1 MNEGVGDTGVVR
13 ASGHA
18 LEPLAITTGVRRRCG
33 ALMAFGQPTG
43 SPASAKQ
50 VKELLV
56 LLEAAG
62 HSDFRDARGP
72 MGFTQRQAGGKFTRD
87 EAQAFIDQLEEEAAN
102 AEPAPPP
109 SRPPPPSRT
118 PPRTPAPTPPL
129 TAGSVLRRVSND
141 QLIAEMR
148 RRGLM

>member
-1 MNEGVGDTGVVR
+1 
-13 ASGHA
+13 
-18 LEPLAITTGVRRRCG
+18 
-33 ALMAFGQPTG
+33 MAFGQPTG
-43 SPASAKQ
+43 SPASARQ